1 MFYSLNQR
9 GKMNADQKSALFG
22 FLSYIW
28 IITIMMITHFCYEN
42 LQIRFENSRII
53 FVFFSLGWF
62 LLSLLWTREDSKN
75 KMIKNLLLTWEI
87 YLILLMII
95 KPLLNFTHLEF
106 LLFYL
111 SGVWIYT
118 SRFDYIPISKYLKI
132 GISLSILIF
141 MISIEIFM
149 IYRTPLDLNS
159 FYQSHTYHL
168 YYFSEKPDQNS
179 YLLINRSLDN
189 QGKKRTKNQTFSF
202 VLPYA
207 AHQKISYSLFKSS
220 KNNNEKSTL
229 VIQDPSWDIFRLHPQ
244 SEITF
249 STLNNNLDYM
259 IIKGNLQKIWL
270 NNHTIYQNISH
281 LQNNY
286 KEQLWYEIKKNIP
299 LLISSNQKLQNISL
313 KYTKW
318 LASWNPFYT
327 YNGKIA
333 DEYQNFFDPKN
344 LWKTDKSKYGETL
357 NDTYNLWLKWIMW
370 KTQLFYFYKLL
381 FFDFFHKI
389 F

>member
-1 MFYSLNQR
+1 
-9 GKMNADQKSALFG
+9 MNADQKSALLG

-28 IITIMMITHFCYEN
+28 IITIMMIIHFCYEN

-53 FVFFSLGWF
+53 FSLFSLGWF
-62 LLSLLWTREDSKN
+62 LLSLLWSREDPRN
-75 KMIKNLLLTWEI
+75 KMIKNILLTWEI

-95 KPLLNFTHLEF
+95 KPILNFSHWEF
-106 LLFYL
+106 FLFYL

-118 SRFDYIPISKYLKI
+118 SRFDYIPINKYLKI

-179 YLLINRSLDN
+179 YLLINRSLGN

-207 AHQKISYSLFKSS
+207 ADQKISYSLFKSS

>member
-1 MFYSLNQR
+1 MFYSLHWR
-9 GKMNADQKSALFG
+9 EKMNADQKSALLG

-28 IITIMMITHFCYEN
+28 IITIMMIIHFCYEN

-53 FVFFSLGWF
+53 FSLFSLGWF
-62 LLSLLWTREDSKN
+62 LLSLLWSREDPRN
-75 KMIKNLLLTWEI
+75 KIIKNILLTWEI

-95 KPLLNFTHLEF
+95 KPILNFSHWEF

-118 SRFDYIPISKYLKI
+118 SRFDYIPISKYLKL

-141 MISIEIFM
+141 MLSIEIFM

-159 FYQSHTYHL
+159 FYQSRTYRL

-179 YLLINRSLDN
+179 YLLINRSSEN
-189 QGKKRTKNQTFSF
+189 QEKKRTKNQTFSF
-202 VLPYA
+202 VLPYTA
-207 AHQKISYSLFKSS
+207 NQKISYSLFKSS
-220 KNNNEKSTL
+220 KNTTEKSIL
-229 VIQDPSWDIFRLHPQ
+229 VIQDPSWDIFRLLPQ
-244 SEITF
+244 SEIRF
-249 STLNNNLDYM
+249 STLNNNLDYL

-270 NNHTIYQNISH
+270 NTTTIYQNIFH

-299 LLISSNQKLQNISL
+299 LLILSNQNLQNISL

-318 LASWNPFYT
+318 LASWNPFYAH
-327 YNGKIA
+327 NEKIA
-333 DEYQNFFDPKN
+333 NEYQNFFNMKN
-344 LWKTDKSKYGETL
+344 LWKTNKSKYRETL
-357 NDTYNLWLKWIMW
+357 NDNYNFWLKWVMW
-370 KTQLFYFYKLL
+370 KTQLFHFSQSS
-381 FFDFFHKI
+381 FFNFFHKV

>member
-1 MFYSLNQR
+1 
-9 GKMNADQKSALFG
+9 
-22 FLSYIW
+22 
-28 IITIMMITHFCYEN
+28 
-42 LQIRFENSRII
+42 
-53 FVFFSLGWF
+53 
-62 LLSLLWTREDSKN
+62 
-75 KMIKNLLLTWEI
+75 
-87 YLILLMII
+87 
-95 KPLLNFTHLEF
+95 
-106 LLFYL
+106 
-111 SGVWIYT
+111 
-118 SRFDYIPISKYLKI
+118 
-132 GISLSILIF
+132 
-141 MISIEIFM
+141 
-149 IYRTPLDLNS
+149 
-159 FYQSHTYHL
+159 
-168 YYFSEKPDQNS
+168 
-179 YLLINRSLDN
+179 
-189 QGKKRTKNQTFSF
+189 
-202 VLPYA
+202 
-207 AHQKISYSLFKSS
+207 
-220 KNNNEKSTL
+220 
-229 VIQDPSWDIFRLHPQ
+229 
-244 SEITF
+244 
-249 STLNNNLDYM
+249 M

>member
-1 MFYSLNQR
+1 MFYSLHWR
-9 GKMNADQKSALFG
+9 GKMNADQKSALLG

-28 IITIMMITHFCYEN
+28 IITIMMIIHFCYEN

-53 FVFFSLGWF
+53 FSLFSLGWF
-62 LLSLLWTREDSKN
+62 LLSLLWSREDPRN
-75 KMIKNLLLTWEI
+75 KMIKNILLTWEI

-95 KPLLNFTHLEF
+95 KPILNFSHWEF
-106 LLFYL
+106 FLFYL

-118 SRFDYIPISKYLKI
+118 SRFDYIPINKYLKI

-179 YLLINRSLDN
+179 YLLINRSLGN

-207 AHQKISYSLFKSS
+207 ADQKISYSLFKSS

-333 DEYQNFFDPKN
+333 DEYQNFFGPKN

>member
-1 MFYSLNQR
+1 MFYSLHWR
-9 GKMNADQKSALFG
+9 GKMNADQKSALLG

-28 IITIMMITHFCYEN
+28 IITIMMIIHFCYEN

-53 FVFFSLGWF
+53 FSLFSLGWF
-62 LLSLLWTREDSKN
+62 LLSLLWSREDPRN
-75 KMIKNLLLTWEI
+75 KMIKNILLTWEI

-95 KPLLNFTHLEF
+95 KPILNFSHWEF
-106 LLFYL
+106 FLFYL

-118 SRFDYIPISKYLKI
+118 SRFDYIPINKYLKI

-179 YLLINRSLDN
+179 YLLINRSLGN

-207 AHQKISYSLFKSS
+207 ADQKISYSLFKSS

-259 IIKGNLQKIWL
+259 IIKGNLKKIWL